1 MNEYEIRESQIGN
14 PAILKTLRA
23 LKLAYDEIEAP
34 LYIVG
39 AAARDILF
47 KVFEIEEAPRQTMD
61 LDVAV
66 LIDEW
71 REYDT
76 LSSILERHG
85 FKKAAEKQKFI
96 YPITDSTIA
105 YEVDIVPFGPIAH
118 NEQVAWPPDG
128 NPVMSVRYFSDVMN
142 HALQIKV
149 DEDLSF
155 KIASLSGQWLIKLD
169 AWNDRH
175 FRTRKDAADMQFILE
190 NAYVTLALKAD
201 SIPEEIN
208 LDAESFDITIAGAEW
223 LASEI
228 KTILS
233 EEHRHL
239 YSSMINDEVALEEN
253 SQLLNDLADYART
266 SSFGTIAKALSRMAT
281 IIKP

>member
-47 KVFEIEEAPRQTMD
+47 KVLEVEEAPRQTMD

-76 LSSILERHG
+76 LSSTLERHG

-155 KIASLSGQWLIKLD
+155 RIASLSGQWLIKLD

-223 LASEI
+223 LASEM